1 MTDKTSILVQVIA
14 WLHNS
19 LANSQT
25 EQFWT
30 LAKNAILGDI
40 LGIDDTAPDW
50 DLTHA
55 EQYPA
60 LWFYACLYAGRVFLE
75 DADGAAAADNGYK
88 SEVARVS
95 TAPVIRGT
103 TGQLRR
109 PYGA

>member
-1 MTDKTSILVQVIA
+1 MTDKASILAQVIA

-19 LANSQT
+19 LANSQG

-30 LAKNAILGDI
+30 LAKNAILGDV
-40 LGIDDTAPDW
+40 LGIDATAPDW

-55 EQYPA
+55 EQHPA

-75 DADGAAAADNGYK
+75 DPEGAAAANNGYR
-88 SEVARVS
+88 SEVDRVG
-95 TAPVIRGT
+95 TAPAIRGT